1 MWAFDIDYF
10 KKQVLVWEKSLKTF
24 RDILIRQEV
33 TVNSEIHLITHF
45 YAAYA
50 AYVLMHYYAALRR
63 YFKYEITL
71 RDV

>member
-1 MWAFDIDYF
+1 MWAFNIDYF
-10 KKQVLVWEKSLKTF
+10 KKQVLVWEKNLKTF

-45 YAAYA
+45 YAAY
-50 AYVLMHYYAALRR
+50 VLMHSYAALRR